1 MKSNSIVVK
10 RVFNLS
16 KRELFDA
23 WSKPAIMSR
32 WFFASTEQTPH
43 CSVENNFVTQG
54 SYKLTMHFEQNDV
67 VIHGKYL
74 EINRFNLISFSWNNP
89 LVSNSQV
96 TLRFKDLSPNR
107 TELTL
112 THILLPDQS
121 ACDAHFD
128 GWNKCFDNLEK
139 LQSVSFD
146 AENENRI

>member
-1 MKSNSIVVK
+1 MNPQSIVVK
-10 RVFNLS
+10 RVFKLS

-32 WFFASTEQTPH
+32 WFFASTAQTPR
-43 CSVENNFVTQG
+43 CSVENNFVTHGNYQ
-54 SYKLTMHFEQNDV
+54 LTMHFDDNDIH
-67 VIHGKYL
+67 IHGTYL
-74 EINRFNLISFSWNNP
+74 DINRYNLIVFTWNNP

-112 THILLPDQS
+112 SHELLPDQA
-121 ACDAHFD
+121 ACDAHTD

-139 LQSVSFD
+139 FVVS
-146 AENENRI
+146 EYSE

>member
-1 MKSNSIVVK
+1 MKPHDIVVK

-32 WFFASTEQTPH
+32 WLFASTAYAPN
-43 CSVENNFVTQG
+43 CSVENSFVIQG
-54 SYKLTMHFEQNDV
+54 SYKLVMHFDANDIH
-67 VIHGKYL
+67 IHGKYL
-74 EINRFNLISFSWNNP
+74 TINRYNLIVFTWNNAF
-89 LVSNSQV
+89 VSNTQV
-96 TLRFKDLSPNR
+96 TLEFKELSPNR

-112 THILLPDQS
+112 THALLPDQA

-139 LQSVSFD
+139 IQQVLLSAS
-146 AENENRI
+146 